1 MLERRT
7 FVRVLGGTILSLP
20 YSAEAA
26 SEAEV
31 ATVGV
36 LMGLAKDEEAEARAK
51 AFEEGLKREGWS
63 VGRNLH
69 LEYRY
74 ADGDRAL
81 MQTLAIELVR
91 LKCDCILA
99 QSTPVVAAL
108 KKVTRTIPIV
118 FVAVSDPIGS
128 GFVASLAHPGGNIT
142 GFTVLQATITGKYM
156 TMLRELMPQLSRVAI
171 MHNPES
177 VPYARA
183 FSYRPSLIPQR
194 SLKSN
199 QSSRKSTARRT

>member
-1 MLERRT
+1 MRQMRSLTAYRKVRVNCEIRRGISVLERRT

-20 YSAEAA
+20 YSSEAA

-108 KKVTRTIPIV
+108 KKVTRTYSNRLCGCV
-118 FVAVSDPIGS
+118 RSDW
-128 GFVASLAHPGGNIT
+128 
-142 GFTVLQATITGKYM
+142 
-156 TMLRELMPQLSRVAI
+156 
-171 MHNPES
+171 
-177 VPYARA
+177 
-183 FSYRPSLIPQR
+183 
-194 SLKSN
+194 
-199 QSSRKSTARRT
+199 